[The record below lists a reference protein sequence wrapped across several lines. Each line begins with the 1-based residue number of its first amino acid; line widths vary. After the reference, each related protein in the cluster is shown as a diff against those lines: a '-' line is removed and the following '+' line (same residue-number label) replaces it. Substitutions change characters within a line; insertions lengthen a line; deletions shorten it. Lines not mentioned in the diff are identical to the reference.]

1 MPIVYFHFVLLLTKT
16 KSLIKW
22 VVLKT
27 AYLIGFIIITT
38 IPTNLFNKGLSLEY
52 WGYSPIRGFT
62 GNIYDFM
69 YPLLILL
76 AIYQLL
82 TSLRVS
88 TGRQRSQIQYG
99 IAASLAGFGLGI
111 TNFLPLYGIRI
122 YPLGHIGS
130 LIASCLLAYSIVKHK
145 FLDIRIIIRKA
156 LIYTIMTLGLTF
168 VYLSIVFM
176 SGEIMGTINQSQRL
190 LMTISFIFIVALL
203 FEPLRGSVQ
212 SVIDRLFFK
221 DIYDRRMAMT
231 EFSSSIVKTLDV
243 EDLLDRTLQIL
254 SMTFRVSSAF
264 VMLYDND
271 RNDYALKSFIGWE
284 REELMECYPKA
295 DSFIDSLS
303 NNQVIRNKTSGKYS
317 YGDEYSR
324 RALRRLGAE
333 VAIALQTKNRL
344 IGFVCLKERLPSN
357 YDASDIEAIRALT
370 DQLSL
375 AIDNADFYHKNEQ
388 KSQYVFDSDYFQKRL
403 DAEIERS
410 RQHKMPVSVLYI
422 SLNGQDLDNKAIMK
436 ATVSIKSKIRSFD
449 VAGRLTRNMFGL
461 ILPGAGQAEVRCL
474 ISRLEPELN
483 TIGTVDYDVIE
494 RFN

>member
-1 MPIVYFHFVLLLTKT
+1 
-16 KSLIKW
+16 
-22 VVLKT
+22 
-27 AYLIGFIIITT
+27 
-38 IPTNLFNKGLSLEY
+38 
-52 WGYSPIRGFT
+52 
-62 GNIYDFM
+62 
-69 YPLLILL
+69 
-76 AIYQLL
+76 
-82 TSLRVS
+82 
-88 TGRQRSQIQYG
+88 
-99 IAASLAGFGLGI
+99 
-111 TNFLPLYGIRI
+111 
-122 YPLGHIGS
+122 
-130 LIASCLLAYSIVKHK
+130 
-145 FLDIRIIIRKA
+145 
-156 LIYTIMTLGLTF
+156 
-168 VYLSIVFM
+168 M

-264 VMLYDND
+264 IMLYDND

-357 YDASDIEAIRALT
+357 YDTSDIEAIRALT

-388 KSQYVFDSDYFQKRL
+388 KSQYAFDSDYFQKRL
-403 DAEIERS
+403 DAELERS